1 MADPVLHLIV
11 GPNGSGKST
20 FYEHVVFPVT
30 NLPFVNADVI
40 AAERWP
46 DEAIDRAYDAAA
58 LAADERSQL
67 IAERRSFATETV
79 FSHPSKLELVDAAR
93 QSGYVMTLHVVVVPV
108 ALALARVENRVL
120 LGGHSVPEEKVRA
133 RFGRLWRYVK
143 TAIELVD
150 EAKVY
155 DNSRAT
161 PSFRIVARY
170 RNGYVLGSPV
180 WPGWI
185 PDDVRSAGL

>member
-20 FYEHVVFPVT
+20 FYEHVIFPVT
-30 NLPFVNADVI
+30 NLAFVNADVI

-46 DEAIDRAYDAAA
+46 DEASVRAYDAAA
-58 LAADERSQL
+58 LAANERIRL

-79 FSHPSKLELVDAAR
+79 FSHPSKLELVEAAR
-93 QSGYVMTLHVVVVPV
+93 QSGYVITLHVLVVPE
-108 ALALARVENRVL
+108 ALAVARVEDRVL
-120 LGGHSVPEEKVRA
+120 HGGHSVPEEKVRA
-133 RFGRLWRYVK
+133 RFGRLWRYVS

-170 RNGYVLGSPV
+170 RNGYLLGSPA
-180 WPGWI
+180 WPEWI
-185 PDDVRSAGL
+185 PDEVRSAGL

>member
-20 FYEHVVFPVT
+20 FYEQVIFPVT
-30 NLPFVNADVI
+30 NLAFVNADLI

-46 DEAIDRAYDAAA
+46 DEACVRAYDAAA
-58 LAADERSQL
+58 LAANERIRL

-79 FSHPSKLELVDAAR
+79 FSHPSKLELVEAAR
-93 QSGYVMTLHVVVVPV
+93 QSGYVITLHVLVVPE
-108 ALALARVENRVL
+108 ALAVARVEDRVL
-120 LGGHSVPEEKVRA
+120 HGGHSVPEEKVRA
-133 RFGRLWRYVK
+133 RFGRLWRYVR

-150 EAKVY
+150 ETKVY

-170 RNGYVLGSPV
+170 RNGYLLGPPA

-185 PDDVRSAGL
+185 PEEVRSAGL